1 MFQKFSNRKKNIR
14 DAGVLGWGWSIFPNL
29 KKKNK
34 GARRQSCQQLKRKT
48 PNIDGKVT
56 NVKKRARN
64 FIIHT
69 DVCIASSSKLQHG
82 QARFSLSV
90 LLPSNVKRWAVF
102 LPSGPGQHTLHL
114 AFCERRTKKIWE
126 SLLPCSAAW
135 QVSWLN
141 LISLLK
147 FPLCDWR
154 LHFHSLKCDPISF
167 FCFFFVLF
175 CFLSLF
181 RSDGHY

>member
-1 MFQKFSNRKKNIR
+1 MFQKFSNRKKKTSETP
-14 DAGVLGWGWSIFPNL
+14 VCLGGADQFFQIS
-29 KKKNK
+29 KKNK

-82 QARFSLSV
+82 QARFSLSL
-90 LLPSNVKRWAVF
+90 LLPSNAKKWAVF
-102 LPSGPGQHTLHL
+102 LPSGPGQHTPHL

-167 FCFFFVLF
+167 FCFFVLF
-175 CFLSLF
+175 CFVF
-181 RSDGHY
+181 